1 MTDVETMNNRKLDEL
16 AKGYAEDILAEVAM
30 NHAGTVVGDAIAY
43 DLARECAHGS
53 QWVIYYDRAHELCRN
68 CDIDDGEEYARDT
81 LANLGFSPHAIGY
94 NEMATLIAYGE
105 LLARILRAINSGWWQ
120 HRKGN

>member
-16 AKGYAEDILAEVAM
+16 AKGYARDILVEVEK
-30 NHAGTVVGDAIAY
+30 NGGDAR
-43 DLARECAHGS
+43 DLAHEYADGS

-81 LANLGFSPHAIGY
+81 LANLGFSPHTIGY

-105 LLARILRAINSGWWQ
+105 LHARILRAIDSGWWQ